1 LAGKKEQKDNSTLA
15 LKISLRRNL
24 LKEVETPV
32 IMETHGGY
40 GKIFELCYADLLAG
54 VVFEKDPEKAGYLAG
69 QRPTWAVY
77 EGDCLKG
84 IAARLGSHLPIN
96 FLDLDPYG
104 SPWEIIEAFFD
115 HWGSFPER
123 LAVAIND
130 GLRQHAKM
138 KLSWQTP
145 VMAGKVQKYGNNAIY
160 LNYKEICQEMLEEKA
175 AQAGYR
181 LSRWTAYYCGFRE
194 QMTHYGAILE
204 RT

>member
-1 LAGKKEQKDNSTLA
+1 M
-15 LKISLRRNL
+15 

-32 IMETHGGY
+32 VMETHGGY

-54 VVFEKDPEKAGYLAG
+54 VVFEKDPQKAGYLAG

-84 IAARLGSHLPIN
+84 LAAQVGSHLPIN

-104 SPWEIIEAFFD
+104 SPWEIINAFFD
-115 HWGSFPER
+115 SWQEFPAK
-123 LAVAIND
+123 LAVAVND
-130 GLRQHAKM
+130 GLRQKLKM
-138 KLSWQTP
+138 QGAWSVAALEEM
-145 VMAGKVQKYGNNAIY
+145 VVRYGNQAFY
-160 LNYKEICQEMLEEKA
+160 ANYKEICQEMLEEKA